1 MCNFSLYLRSISP
14 RIPPVKS
21 ADDRLCPTVRAFW
34 FNVTL
39 NQFPKK
45 PNHMWQLRKHKISYL
60 VRGVIR
66 DSVRLIHPDML
77 ELAAINSLDISV
89 LYHFK
94 KFTASYSQ
102 QHFRNFWVDLAD
114 WVGSKTHAT
123 LNSGCIRNVPH
134 VNSTFQVPLCI
145 ILPSSELCNQLGSS

>member
-1 MCNFSLYLRSISP
+1 MVKLEKDFQGCWSSPP

-21 ADDRLCPTVRAFW
+21 ADNRLCPTVRAFW
-34 FNVTL
+34 FYVTS
-39 NQFPKK
+39 NQRVPKK

-89 LYHFK
+89 LHHFY
-94 KFTASYSQ
+94 KFTASYSEQ
-102 QHFRNFWVDLAD
+102 YSRNSWVDLAN
-114 WVGSKTHAT
+114 WVGSK
-123 LNSGCIRNVPH
+123 NPH
-134 VNSTFQVPLCI
+134 H
-145 ILPSSELCNQLGSS
+145 SEQWLY